1 MALQASGAISLS
13 DLATEFGDTTPNSM
27 SEFYAGGSLV
37 GTNNASVP
45 ASGAITLAN
54 FYSAT
59 AALVLDITSSA
70 SEQNILTLAT
80 AAGYTAATD
89 TTPIIVNV
97 ASGVTISGSTTHAL
111 RTGALNAD
119 SDLTINI
126 TGSVDGF
133 TGALG
138 GSVGAAGGAGGDA
151 LFFETTTGGSATY
164 IVNVLSGGNLRGG
177 GGGGGR
183 GGSAGARLSTLHG
196 KSETFCVSP
205 HRYGS
210 VGANGSAGTFAPGTA
225 GSSGTYPGPDQSYT
239 CPVSIGA
246 GAGGAGG
253 AQGFAARFGGRSVTV
268 NNSGTV
274 AGSTA

>member
-59 AALVLDITSSA
+59 AAIVLDITSSA

-80 AAGYTAATD
+80 AAGYNASTD
-89 TTPIIVNV
+89 STPIIVNV

-111 RTGALNAD
+111 RTGALNAN

-126 TGSVDGF
+126 SGSVDGY
-133 TGALG
+133 TGANG
-138 GSVGAAGGAGGDA
+138 GLVAQAGSAGGDA
-151 LFFETTTGGSATY
+151 LFFETLTGGSGTY
-164 IVNVLSGGNLRGG
+164 IVNVLSGANLRGG
-177 GGGGGR
+177 GGGGGGGGQR
-183 GGSAGARLSTLHG
+183 GRRYAYLDKGGCAGALIYGSYGSTGAAGGFGQAGSQGGSGSYGGGVAGC
-196 KSETFCVSP
+196 EEP
-205 HRYGS
+205 
-210 VGANGSAGTFAPGTA
+210 P
-225 GSSGTYPGPDQSYT
+225 YPG
-239 CPVSIGA
+239 G
-246 GAGGAGG
+246 GGAGG
-253 AQGFAARFGGRSVTV
+253 AAGFALRKNSRTVTL

-274 AGSTA
+274 AGSAA